1 MATILYSELIRNAV
15 KNPAEKKKS
24 KLVDIIAKPREKY
37 WQVIQLK
44 IESGLISK
52 KGMYISPESVK
63 NILNEEELEL
73 KKGIID
79 GNKNPSDEADIFL
92 SRVNNVKV
100 LSSESN
106 ELGRVY
112 DFEIHVS
119 DTPWKVWKL
128 LVKPSGLSPLKKRLR
143 IPVKNVEKID
153 AEGIYLKEGWTE

>member
-1 MATILYSELIRNAV
+1 MATILYSELIRNVV

-24 KLVDIIAKPREKY
+24 KLVDIVAKTREKY

-44 IESGLISK
+44 IESGLITK
-52 KGMYISPESVK
+52 KGMYISPESIK
-63 NILNEEELEL
+63 NILNGEELEL

-79 GNKNPSDEADIFL
+79 GNKNPSEKADIFL

-153 AEGIYLKEGWTE
+153 TEGIYLKEGWTE